1 MGVAAFL
8 MVSTTASLFSLVA
21 HPTAAAEGDRA
32 FQLAAVCAACHRVD
46 GRDTGIPFGAGLDEE
61 SLVRVLLA
69 YKSGERQG
77 QIMRAVARSLS
88 NEDIATIAR
97 YLAAL
102 QRKPQQP

>member
-1 MGVAAFL
+1 MGSAAFL
-8 MVSTTASLFSLVA
+8 VVSTAASLFSFVA
-21 HPTAAAEGDRA
+21 YPTATTEGNRA
-32 FQLAAVCAACHRVD
+32 FQLAAVCAACHRLD
-46 GRDTGIPFGAGLDEE
+46 GADKGIPSGAGLDED

-88 NEDIATIAR
+88 NEDIEIIAR

-102 QRKPQQP
+102 QRKPKQP